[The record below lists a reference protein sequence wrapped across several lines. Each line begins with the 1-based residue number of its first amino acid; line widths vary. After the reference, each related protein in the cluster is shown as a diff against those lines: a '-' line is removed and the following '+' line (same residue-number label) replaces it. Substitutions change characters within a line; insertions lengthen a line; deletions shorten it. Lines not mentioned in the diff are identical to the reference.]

1 MAGDF
6 DWLDEPATDEDL
18 SWLDAPAAKVREEVK
33 QLLPA
38 KAPEPAP
45 EVDVRPANKIACE
58 SMRGRAMFQ
67 HVQGRKRIWACD
79 GEYVFFRRPRA
90 PDGSIARDAQGH
102 PHAAIGRH
110 ERFISNGD
118 YTYVETQD
126 DVEVCKVNPQ
136 STFARKGVYLGEMSD
151 GGVRMAVVVAA
162 CMRDWGLYV
171 DTLEE
176 FARRIKNKF
185 HGDLGTQNWQDQLT
199 YVQHLID
206 LRRGPSADEC
216 GQGIQQVRRA
226 RGEGSGRIITMP
238 PRGIVR
244 VAH

>member
-126 DVEVCKVNPQ
+126 DVEICRVNEQ
-136 STFARKGVYLGEMSD
+136 STFFRKGVYLGEMSE
-151 GGVRMAVVVAA
+151 GGVRMAVVMAA
-162 CMRDWGLYV
+162 CLRDWPLYV
-171 DTLEE
+171 DCLEE
-176 FARRIKNKF
+176 FARRIKSKY
-185 HGDLGTQNWQDQLT
+185 HSAIGDVHWQEQLT
-199 YVQHLID
+199 YVENLIQ
-206 LRRGPSADEC
+206 LRRGPSPMEC
-216 GQGIQQVRRA
+216 GRGLQQVRQA
-226 RGEGSGRIITMP
+226 RGQGQGRLIMLP
-238 PRGIVR
+238 PR
-244 VAH
+244 